1 MNSEYP
7 HAGKHLNKPIIRDLI
22 PLVYPGEGYFTV
34 NEFRDMIVKYHEEK
48 GGESWIAVE
57 KDAPIRRVLQE
68 FVEQCGWTC
77 LNEKKP
83 YSWGLPK
90 KGSKPPKEGPEP
102 PKDFPVALTLG
113 SGTGSVYLY
122 YYPRDKES
130 ANSKR
135 ESVWECN
142 IGRTKRSPSKRVREQ
157 KEKFDHQ
164 SPEIG
169 LEIKTNNPRALE
181 KAIHAILELKGQ
193 QVETSGKGSEW
204 FLTSPTEVA
213 GIYTILNSI

>member
-7 HAGKHLNKPIIRDLI
+7 HAGKHLNKPIIRDII
-22 PLVYPGEGYFTV
+22 PLVYPGKGFFTV
-34 NEFRDMIVKYHEEK
+34 SEFREMIVKYHKEN
-48 GGESWIAVE
+48 GGKSWKAVE

-68 FVEQCGWTC
+68 CVEQHGWKRVK
-77 LNEKKP
+77 EGKAF
-83 YSWGLPK
+83 SWGLPK
-90 KGSKPPKEGPEP
+90 ESPEP
-102 PKDFPVALTLG
+102 PKGYPVALTLG

-142 IGRTKRSPSKRVREQ
+142 IGMTKRSTSKRVGEQ

-169 LEIKTNNPRALE
+169 LAIKTNNPSALE

-193 QVETSGKGSEW
+193 QVETSGKDSEW

>member
-22 PLVYPGEGYFTV
+22 PLVYPGEGYLTV
-34 NEFRDMIVKYHEEK
+34 NEFRKIIVKYHEEN
-48 GGESWIAVE
+48 GGKSWEAVE

-68 FVEQCGWTC
+68 YVEQHGWKC
-77 LNEKKP
+77 VKKGKVFG
-83 YSWGLPK
+83 WGLSK
-90 KGSKPPKEGPEP
+90 KSTGSITPQNC
-102 PKDFPVALTLG
+102 PVTLTLG

-142 IGRTKRSPSKRVREQ
+142 IGMTKRSTSKRVGEQ

-164 SPEIG
+164 IPEIG

-193 QVETSGKGSEW
+193 RVETSGKGNEW
-204 FLTSPTEVA
+204 FLTSPTEVV

>member
-1 MNSEYP
+1 MR
-7 HAGKHLNKPIIRDLI
+7 K
-22 PLVYPGEGYFTV
+22 
-34 NEFRDMIVKYHEEK
+34 K

-68 FVEQCGWTC
+68 CVEQHGWKRVK
-77 LNEKKP
+77 EGKA

-90 KGSKPPKEGPEP
+90 ESPKPPKEGPEP

-135 ESVWECN
+135 ESAWECN
-142 IGRTKRSPSKRVREQ
+142 IGRT
-157 KEKFDHQ
+157 
-164 SPEIG
+164 
-169 LEIKTNNPRALE
+169 
-181 KAIHAILELKGQ
+181 
-193 QVETSGKGSEW
+193 
-204 FLTSPTEVA
+204 
-213 GIYTILNSI
+213 

>member
-7 HAGKHLNKPIIRDLI
+7 HAGKHLNKPIIRDII
-22 PLVYPGEGYFTV
+22 PLVYQGEGYFTV
-34 NEFRDMIVKYHEEK
+34 NEFREMIVKYHEEN
-48 GGESWIAVE
+48 GGDSWEAVE

-68 FVEQCGWTC
+68 YVEQHGWKRV
-77 LNEKKP
+77 KKGKVF
-83 YSWGLPK
+83 SWGLPEK
-90 KGSKPPKEGPEP
+90 SPKPPK
-102 PKDFPVALTLG
+102 DSVVTLTLG

-142 IGRTKRSPSKRVREQ
+142 IGMTKRSTSKRVGEQ

-164 SPEIG
+164 NPEIG
-169 LEIKTNNPRALE
+169 LKIKTNNPRALE

-204 FLTSPTEVA
+204 FLTSPTEVV

>member
-7 HAGKHLNKPIIRDLI
+7 HTGKHLNKPIIRDII

-34 NEFRDMIVKYHEEK
+34 NEFREMIAKYHKEN
-48 GGESWIAVE
+48 GGESWKAVE

-68 FVEQCGWTC
+68 YVEQHGWKRVK
-77 LNEKKP
+77 EGKAF
-83 YSWGLPK
+83 SWGLPEK
-90 KGSKPPKEGPEP
+90 STKPT
-102 PKDFPVALTLG
+102 KDRPVTLTLG

-142 IGRTKRSPSKRVREQ
+142 IGMTKRSISKRVGEQ

-164 SPEIG
+164 NPEIG

-204 FLTSPTEVA
+204 FLTSPTEVV